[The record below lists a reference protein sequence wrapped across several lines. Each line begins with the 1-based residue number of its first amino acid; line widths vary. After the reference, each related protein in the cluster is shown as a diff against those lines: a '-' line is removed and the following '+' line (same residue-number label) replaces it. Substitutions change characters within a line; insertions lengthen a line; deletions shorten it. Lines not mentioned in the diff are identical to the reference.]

1 MVGKWGDRLSHLA
14 AFISGKIKARIEY
27 IQGLKVVS
35 LSPNQE
41 SKGNVLLSY
50 RIEPF
55 RHPLEAPLPNDHTWH
70 WECRQIAKTFLGLG
84 YSVDVIQFHN
94 ESFVPTKP
102 YAVFIDIRYRL
113 QTLSPLLNSDCVKVL
128 HVDIANM
135 TFRNTAEYRRL
146 LDLQQRRGV
155 TLCPQR
161 YEVPNQ
167 GIEYADCAT
176 VLGNDFT
183 VGTFEYARK
192 PMFRIPI
199 STPVEYPSPAEKNF
213 ESVRNRFVWFGSGGL
228 VLKGLDLAL
237 EAFAEMPEC
246 HLTVCGPVNK
256 EPEFERAYQRELYQ
270 TPNILTHGWIGVDS
284 PEFLALTQQNLGLVY
299 PSACEGQSGGV
310 VTCMHAGLV
319 PITSYET
326 GVDVHDF
333 GVIFSDCSVETIK
346 ATVRRVAQ
354 LPSEE
359 LRQLSLRA
367 WEFARA
373 NHTREK
379 FAQVYRDIAKQL
391 LEMHR
396 QKQQTVLHLRQ
407 PVGSVR

>member
-1 MVGKWGDRLSHLA
+1 MSPSLFDRINRFT
-14 AFISGKIKARIEY
+14 AFVSGKIKARIEY

-35 LSPNQE
+35 LSPQQPP
-41 SKGNVLLSY
+41 KGNVLLSY

-55 RHPLEAPLPNDHTWH
+55 RVPLDAPLPNDHTWH
-70 WECRQIAKTFLGLG
+70 WECRQIAKTFLELG
-84 YSVDVIQFHN
+84 YCVDVIQFHN

-113 QTLSPLLNSDCVKVL
+113 QNLSPLLNPDCVKVL

-146 LDLQQRRGV
+146 LDLQQRRGIS
-155 TLCPQR
+155 LSPQR

-183 VGTFEYARK
+183 VGTFEFAHK

-199 STPVEYPSPAEKNF
+199 STPVTYPSPAEKDF
-213 ESVRNRFVWFGSGGL
+213 ETIRNRFIWFGSGGL
-228 VLKGLDLAL
+228 VLKGLDLTL
-237 EAFAEMPEC
+237 EAFAQMPEC
-246 HLTVCGPVNK
+246 HLTVCGPVNR
-256 EPEFERAYQRELYQ
+256 EPDFEQVYQQELYH
-270 TPNILTHGWIGVDS
+270 TPNIQTQGWISVDS
-284 PEFLALTQQNLGLVY
+284 PEFLALTQQSLGLVY

-310 VTCMHAGLV
+310 VTCLHAGLV
-319 PITSYET
+319 PLTSYET

-333 GVIFSDCSVETIK
+333 GVIFADCSIETIK
-346 ATVRRVAQ
+346 ATVRRISH
-354 LPSEE
+354 LSSEE
-359 LRQLSLRA
+359 LRQMALRA

-373 NHTREK
+373 NHTREN
-379 FAQVYRDIAKQL
+379 FARVYRDVAERL
-391 LEMHR
+391 LEMHPR
-396 QKQQTVLHLRQ
+396 KREAIARPRQ
-407 PVGSVR
+407 PAHVS